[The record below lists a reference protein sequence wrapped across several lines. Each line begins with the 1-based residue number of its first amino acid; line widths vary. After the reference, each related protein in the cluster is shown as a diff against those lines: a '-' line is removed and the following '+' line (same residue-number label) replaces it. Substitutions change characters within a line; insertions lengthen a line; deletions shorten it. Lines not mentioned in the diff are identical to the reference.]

1 MKIKDCRSFG
11 AKQTFGLRQGKA
23 KTTATIPDIVGK
35 NLLHQAARQER
46 KLCCVALF
54 GASRRLKQGWL
65 TLDIGNDIP
74 QRHKAL
80 LLI

>member
-1 MKIKDCRSFG
+1 MKIKDRRSFW
-11 AKQTFGLRQGKA
+11 AEQALGLRQGKA
-23 KTTATIPDIVGK
+23 QASAAIPDIVGE

-46 KLCCVALF
+46 KLCCVTLI
-54 GASRRLKQGWL
+54 GSSRRLKQGRL
-65 TLDIGNDIP
+65 ALDIGNDIP